1 MELDLGISWINR
13 QLSLTWNSSLWG
25 VSFLKLK
32 KNLNMKNIIFFLF
45 FASFTLSAAIE
56 DHKIY
61 PLYETEAVKTSGDA
75 ADDPAFWFNK
85 TNPEKSIV
93 FGTDKKSGI
102 YTYDLSGKTLDYFPM
117 GRINNID
124 LRNDYLIQNRTVS
137 LLAGTNRDLNRI
149 DFLLIGS
156 NGSVTEYF
164 NNSYQTELTSVYGL
178 CMFKDTD
185 NSKTFIFV
193 TDEESL
199 AIYQY
204 EITSYAPISAIL
216 VRTIPTQSVSEGCVV
231 DDDLEILYFSQ
242 EDDKSGIFKTT
253 ALPEDGNI
261 ETIDLLKPSGNIT
274 GDSEGLALVKLPDQ
288 TLLISSS
295 QDSNEYLIYTTGT
308 DDQYLGK
315 FTIEAST
322 IDGTS
327 ETDGI
332 EAYYGPL
339 SPQFPLGIFI
349 AQDDVN
355 LDQYGDPINQNFKF
369 SSLKDAIDPFIK

>member
-1 MELDLGISWINR
+1 
-13 QLSLTWNSSLWG
+13 
-25 VSFLKLK
+25 
-32 KNLNMKNIIFFLF
+32 MKNIVCFLF
-45 FASFTLSAAIE
+45 FVSFTSIAAIE

-61 PLYETEAVKTSGDA
+61 PIYETEAVKTSGDA
-75 ADDPAFWFNK
+75 ADDPAFWLNK

-124 LRNDYLIQNRTVS
+124 LRSDYIIQDRTVS
-137 LLAGTNRDLNRI
+137 LLAGTNRDLNRV

-156 NGSVTEYF
+156 DGSVNEYYDNF
-164 NNSYQTELTSVYGL
+164 YETELTSVYGL
-178 CMFKDTD
+178 CLFKDPED
-185 NSKTFIFV
+185 SKTFIFV
-193 TDEESL
+193 TDEISL

-204 EITSYAPISAIL
+204 EIQSYAPMSAKL

-231 DDDLEILYFSQ
+231 DDDLKILYFSQ
-242 EDDKSGIFKTT
+242 EDEKSGIFKTT
-253 ALPEDGNI
+253 AMPEGGNI
-261 ETIDLLKPSGNIT
+261 ETIDLIKPSGNIT

-308 DDQYLGK
+308 ENQYLGK
-315 FTIEAST
+315 FTIATST

-332 EAYYGPL
+332 EAFYGSL
-339 SPQFPLGIFI
+339 NPQFPLGIFI

>member
-1 MELDLGISWINR
+1 
-13 QLSLTWNSSLWG
+13 
-25 VSFLKLK
+25 
-32 KNLNMKNIIFFLF
+32 MKNTIYLLFFL
-45 FASFTLSAAIE
+45 SFTVSATIE

-61 PLYETEAVKTSGDA
+61 PIYETEAVKTSGDA
-75 ADDPAFWFNK
+75 ADDPAFWLNK
-85 TNPEKSIV
+85 KNPEKSIV
-93 FGTDKKSGI
+93 LGTDKKSGI
-102 YTYDLSGKTLDYFPM
+102 YAYDLSGKTLNYFPM

-149 DFLLIGS
+149 DFLLIES
-156 NGSVTEYF
+156 NGSVIEYF
-164 NNSYQTELTSVYGL
+164 NNSYQTELSSVYGL
-178 CMFKDTD
+178 CMFKDKD

-204 EITSYAPISAIL
+204 EITSYAPISAKL
-216 VRTIPTQSVSEGCVV
+216 VKTIQTQSVSEGCVV
-231 DDDLEILYFSQ
+231 DDDLKILYFSQ

-261 ETIDLLKPSGNIT
+261 EIIDLIKPSGNIT
-274 GDSEGLALVKLPDQ
+274 GDSEGLALIKLPNK
-288 TLLISSS
+288 TLLVSSS
-295 QDSNEYLIYTTGT
+295 QDSNEYLIYTT
-308 DDQYLGK
+308 DDDNQYLGK
-315 FTIEAST
+315 FTIATST

-332 EAYYGPL
+332 EAFYGPL

-355 LDQYGDPINQNFKF
+355 LDQYGEPINQNFKF

>member
-1 MELDLGISWINR
+1 
-13 QLSLTWNSSLWG
+13 
-25 VSFLKLK
+25 
-32 KNLNMKNIIFFLF
+32 MKNIVFFLF
-45 FASFTLSAAIE
+45 FVSFTLSAAIE
-56 DHKIY
+56 NHKIY
-61 PLYETEAVKTSGDA
+61 PIYETEAVKTSGDA

-102 YTYDLSGKTLDYFPM
+102 YTYDLSGKTLNYFSM

-124 LRNDYLIQNRTVS
+124 LRSDYIIQDRTVS
-137 LLAGTNRDLNRI
+137 LLAGTNRDLNRV

-156 NGSVTEYF
+156 NGSVTQYF
-164 NNSYQTELTSVYGL
+164 DNSYQTELNSVYGL
-178 CMFKDTD
+178 CMFKDAD
-185 NSKTFIFV
+185 NSKTFVFV

-204 EITSYAPISAIL
+204 EIQTYTPISAKL

-231 DDDLEILYFSQ
+231 DDDLKILYFSQ
-242 EDDKSGIFKTT
+242 EDEKSGIFKTT

-355 LDQYGDPINQNFKF
+355 LDQYGEPINQNFKF
-369 SSLKDAIDPFIK
+369 SSLKDVIDPFIK

>member
-1 MELDLGISWINR
+1 
-13 QLSLTWNSSLWG
+13 
-25 VSFLKLK
+25 
-32 KNLNMKNIIFFLF
+32 MKNIFYFFLF
-45 FASFTLSAAIE
+45 LSFNLSAAID

-61 PLYETEAVKTSGDA
+61 SIYETAAVKTSGDA
-75 ADDPAFWFNK
+75 ADDAAFWLNK
-85 TNPEKSIV
+85 KNSEKSIV
-93 FGTDKKSGI
+93 LGTDKKSGI
-102 YTYDLSGKTLDYFPM
+102 YTYDLSGKTLEYFPM

-124 LRNDYLIQNRTVS
+124 LRNDYRIGDKTVS

-149 DFLLIGS
+149 DFLLIAP
-156 NGSVTEYF
+156 NGRVTEYLD
-164 NNSYQTELTSVYGL
+164 NSYQTELTSVYGL

-204 EITSYAPISAIL
+204 EITSFSPMAAKL

-231 DDDLEILYFSQ
+231 DDDLKLFYFSQ
-242 EDDKSGIFKTT
+242 EDEKSGIFKTT
-253 ALPEDGNI
+253 AMPEGGNI
-261 ETIDLLKPSGNIT
+261 ETIDVIKPSGNIT

-315 FTIEAST
+315 FTIGAST

-355 LDQYGDPINQNFKF
+355 LDQYGDVINQNFKF
-369 SSLKDAIDPFIK
+369 SSLKDAIQPFIE